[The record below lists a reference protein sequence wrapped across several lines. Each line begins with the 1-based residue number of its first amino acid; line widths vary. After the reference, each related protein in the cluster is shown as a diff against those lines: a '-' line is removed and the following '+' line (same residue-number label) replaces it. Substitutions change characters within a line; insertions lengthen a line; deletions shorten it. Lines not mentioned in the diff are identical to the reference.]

1 MDEGPVFR
9 DGKRDGLRVA
19 VRCAALMMID
29 PDLNVAERIEA
40 MIAEEI
46 VEAPITTQTQANTL
60 VAFKTALVSPFET
73 TVNFSGGMTQRCWTV
88 TRTDGS
94 YRVVYLPLAG
104 YFSLCVESDFGPLD
118 IGVHGS
124 ALGCFASV

>member
-1 MDEGPVFR
+1 MR
-9 DGKRDGLRVA
+9 LSKRQRLSGERMLN
-19 VRCAALMMID
+19 
-29 PDLNVAERIEA
+29 PDLSVSERIEA

-46 VEAPITTQTQANTL
+46 VEAPIGTQTECNTL
-60 VAFKTALVSPFET
+60 VAFQSALVEPFET
-73 TVNFSGGMTQRCWTV
+73 TVQFSGGMTQRCWSV